1 MKKDVKKPIK
11 DGPKSSSQTEKLV
24 NTTKKNSNV
33 HQDLDEDLTMNEEE
47 EALKKPA
54 PNEEL

>member
-1 MKKDVKKPIK
+1 MKKDVKKSIK
-11 DGPKSSSQTEKLV
+11 DESIQPLPAKKSEGKPGET
-24 NTTKKNSNV
+24 SNR
-33 HQDLDEDLTMNEEE
+33 HEDLGEDLTMDEEE